1 MPNIKNNAATQE
13 TCRKLLNA
21 AGETFAIKGLH
32 ASTIKEITE
41 LAGVNMAAVNYHF
54 KDKFELYDAVVQD
67 CYQAT
72 IATLKEIPIPEGTA
86 EQRLRKH
93 IENMLRHMLAPN
105 RPTWEPALLSRE
117 IANPCSKFGNL
128 LLDDLRN
135 HSTQLLV
142 ILRDLM
148 GHDISEEKLA
158 VAFCGIV
165 GQCLLYLQ
173 QKPFIQHVFAHIKQL
188 DDLPTLADHITEL
201 ALQGL
206 RRKS

>member
-54 KDKFELYDAVVQD
+54 KDKFELYDAVVHD
-67 CYQAT
+67 CYRAT

-105 RPTWEPALLSRE
+105 RPAWEPALISRE
-117 IANPCSKFGNL
+117 IANPCSKFGNQIIA
-128 LLDDLRN
+128 DLQQ
-135 HSTQLLV
+135 HSTQLLI

-148 GHDISEEKLA
+148 GHDIPEDKLA

-165 GQCLLYLQ
+165 GQCLFYLQ
-173 QKPFIQHVFAHIKQL
+173 QTAFIHHVFAHVKQL
-188 DDLPTLADHITEL
+188 DSIPTLADRITEL
-201 ALQGL
+201 AIHGL
-206 RRKS
+206 CRNP